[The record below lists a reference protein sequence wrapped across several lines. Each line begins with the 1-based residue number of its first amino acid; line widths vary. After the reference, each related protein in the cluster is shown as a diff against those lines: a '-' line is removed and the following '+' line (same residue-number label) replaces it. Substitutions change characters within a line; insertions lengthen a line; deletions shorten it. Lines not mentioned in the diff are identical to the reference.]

1 MLDPQLVKAL
11 SKVYKYD
18 NSELN
23 FDEDV
28 WTYTKPKNLSK
39 KHDALLTTSHFEI
52 NRISQYRHEE
62 LEERLRHIVKHDDLE
77 MTVANLLVKAI
88 GSGFHRGIQ
97 PILSYYFAKHL
108 PQHIFES
115 FNYANYDVAH
125 HCKIC
130 GLSEVAWGNDSL
142 NLYHLYI
149 GYLNLESNPFLLLD
163 LEEVL
168 TFQPQDMV
176 ATEQDKAIFL
186 NVIKVIEQA
195 PADETLSALEKRL
208 SKEKCLPN
216 SNQSTRLRVLWCFAE
231 LGILNNRLVPDFSI
245 IDNFYSYAERYHW
258 EVQMHKRF
266 PATADPVFPA
276 SMWQGNLG
284 VNRAYVDRIIDIAH
298 LN

>member
-23 FDEDV
+23 FVEDV

-39 KHDALLTTSHFEI
+39 KHDVLLTTSNFEI
-52 NRISQYRHEE
+52 NQITQYRHDE
-62 LEERLRHIVKHDDLE
+62 LVERLRHIVEHDDLE

-88 GSGFHRGIQ
+88 GSGSHRGIQ

-108 PQHIFES
+108 PQHSFES
-115 FNYANYDVAH
+115 FNYKNYDVAH
-125 HCKIC
+125 HCRIC
-130 GLSEVAWGNDSL
+130 GLSEVACENDSL

-168 TFQPQDMV
+168 TFQPQDIV

-186 NVIKVIEQA
+186 NVIKVVERA

-231 LGILNNRLVPDFSI
+231 LGILNNNLVPNFSI

-258 EVQMHKRF
+258 EVQVHKNF
-266 PATADPVFPA
+266 PSKADPVFPA

-284 VNRAYVDRIIDIAH
+284 VNRANVDSIIDIAN